1 LEIATFIGEY
11 WTYLTIPLVSAVVGF
26 GTNWLAVKMMMY
38 PVKFIGIGPLG
49 WQGVIPANSEKMA
62 RVVVEHSVKR
72 VLTQQE
78 LIDRIESDKLI
89 EALQNRIDP
98 FVEDIVDEVM
108 AETAHHGIP
117 VTDFLWSAAP
127 GALKTRVYSEVKKSM
142 PQVLTRAVEDLRGKL
157 DDMIDLNEVIVDKLG
172 SNKRMLIDIF
182 RVAAAREFRFIERS
196 GLYFGFPL
204 GIPVMF
210 AWYYFPVWWLL
221 PLFGLLV
228 GYVTNALA
236 IYLIQ
241 KPLQP
246 VKVGPF
252 TVQGLFIKRQ
262 KEVSRYFG
270 QVFAN
275 ELITAEVVMGEM
287 LKTERAL
294 DRIHD
299 VIQRE
304 VNRALEDTQGIFK
317 PLTVMSLGRTE
328 YAKIG
333 RIISARALQEFQNP
347 DKRSYQYLDAAF
359 DIEETVAERVGNLP
373 PEEFFELLHPVI
385 AEDEWKLVLV
395 GGVLGLGAGWWQWA
409 LLT

>member
-1 LEIATFIGEY
+1 MDITAFITQY
-11 WTYLTIPLVSAVVGF
+11 WTYLTIPAVSAVVGF

-38 PVKFIGIGPLG
+38 PVAFKGVGPIG

-62 RVVVEHSVKR
+62 HVVVDHSVKR

-78 LIDRIESDKLI
+78 LIDRIEADKLV
-89 EALQNRIDP
+89 EALQGRIEP

-108 AETAHHGIP
+108 SQTSHHGIP

-127 GALKTRVYSEVKKSM
+127 GGLKARVYNEVKKSM
-142 PQVLTRAVEDLRGKL
+142 PETLTRAVEDVRDNL
-157 DDMIDLNEVIVDKLG
+157 DDIIDINDVIIEKLG
-172 SNKRMLIDIF
+172 NNKQMLIDIF
-182 RVAAAREFRFIERS
+182 RLAAAREFKFIERS

-204 GIPVMF
+204 GVPVMF

-221 PLFGLLV
+221 PVFGLLV
-228 GYVTNALA
+228 GYITNALA

-241 KPLQP
+241 KPLEP

-270 QVFAN
+270 KVFAN
-275 ELITAEVVMGEM
+275 DLITAEVVMGEV
-287 LKTERAL
+287 LKTEHSL
-294 DRIHD
+294 DRIRE

-304 VNRALEDTQGIFK
+304 VNRALEDTQGVFK
-317 PLTVMSLGRTE
+317 PLTVLSLGRIE

-333 RIISARALQEFQNP
+333 NIISERAFEEFQHP
-347 DKRSYQYLDAAF
+347 DKRSYRYLDEAF

-373 PEEFFELLHPVI
+373 PEEFFQLIHPVI
-385 AEDEWKLVLV
+385 AEDEWKLIAV
-395 GGVLGLGAGWWQWA
+395 GGILGLGAGWWQWA

>member
-1 LEIATFIGEY
+1 VDISAFITEY
-11 WTYLTIPLVSAVVGF
+11 WVYLTIPAVSAVVGF

-38 PVKFIGIGPLG
+38 PVEFKGLGPVG
-49 WQGVIPANSEKMA
+49 WQGVIPANSKKMA
-62 RVVVEHSVKR
+62 NVVVEHSVKR

-78 LIDRIESDKLI
+78 LLDRIEADKLI
-89 EALQNRIDP
+89 EALQHRIQP

-108 AETAHHGIP
+108 SKTGHHGVPLNDLI
-117 VTDFLWSAAP
+117 WSAAP
-127 GALKTRVYSEVKKSM
+127 GILKARVYKEVNKSM
-142 PQVLTRAVEDLRGKL
+142 PDVLTKVVQDVRDNL
-157 DDMIDLNEVIVDKLG
+157 DDMIDINDIIIEKLG
-172 SNKRMLIDIF
+172 NNKRMLIDIF
-182 RVAAAREFRFIERS
+182 QNAAKREFKFIERS

-210 AWYYFPVWWLL
+210 AWYFFPVWWLL
-221 PLFGLLV
+221 PAFGLLV
-228 GYVTNALA
+228 GYITNAVA

-246 VKVGPF
+246 VKIGPI

-270 QVFAN
+270 KVFAN
-275 ELITAEVVMGEM
+275 DLITAEVIMGEV

-294 DRIHD
+294 DRIRD

-304 VNRALEDTQGIFK
+304 VNRALEDTQGVLK
-317 PLTVMSLGRTE
+317 PLTVLTLGPTE

-333 RIISARALQEFQNP
+333 RIISERAFEEFQNP
-347 DKRSYQYLDAAF
+347 DKRSYRYLDEAF
-359 DIEETVAERVGNLP
+359 DIEETVAERVGKLP

-385 AEDEWKLVLV
+385 AEDEWKLIAV
-395 GGVLGLGAGWWQWA
+395 GGLLGLGAGWWQWA